1 MTSGSEQR
9 QLGVELFNEAWR
21 LMESRED
28 DDRLL
33 LVAYASAYH
42 WSMAPECTPAHR
54 ARSEWQLSR
63 VYVVLG
69 RGEPA
74 LWHAH
79 RCLRWCEEN
88 GIGDWDLAYA
98 YESLARASAV
108 AGDREAAREWTGQAL
123 TAADDIAEDDDRELL
138 LSDLET
144 IPGQSRF
151 W

>member
-1 MTSGSEQR
+1 VTSGSEQR

-42 WSMAPECTPAHR
+42 WSMAPECTPANR

-79 RCLRWCEEN
+79 RCLALCEEN

-98 YESLARASAV
+98 YEALARAAVLAGEPSAHAWREKARA
-108 AGDREAAREWTGQAL
+108 AGDAI
-123 TAADDIAEDDDRELL
+123 ADSEDREHFDEDYATL
-138 LSDLET
+138 
-144 IPGQSRF
+144 
-151 W
+151 

>member
-1 MTSGSEQR
+1 VTSGSEQR

-42 WSMAPECTPAHR
+42 WSMAPECTPANR

-79 RCLRWCEEN
+79 RCLALCEEN

-98 YESLARASAV
+98 YEAIARAYKTGGAASEAAAYAKLAREV
-108 AGDREAAREWTGQAL
+108 P
-123 TAADDIAEDDDRELL
+123 IAEDDDREHLAE
-138 LSDLET
+138 DLAT
-144 IPGQSRF
+144 L
-151 W
+151 